1 MVWTLWPSYLPPAG
15 TNVTSCEKIP
25 KSIRGI
31 FSAESSAICIS
42 QRCTK
47 CHLDRNFIPIWVG
60 RRSKKSMQILAPS
73 PLFRNSTPQ
82 PLWSWVTP
90 DSETHSTQARGHV
103 PPYGWCLLIHP
114 GGFPEFISCP
124 SVRGWGNICIRPTIK
139 ATNCG
144 ERDRQKKMLSDPLG
158 AAQKQRSEAIST

>member
-82 PLWSWVTP
+82 PLRSWVTP

-103 PPYGWCLLIHP
+103 PPTDDVCL
-114 GGFPEFISCP
+114 FIQEDSP
-124 SVRGWGNICIRPTIK
+124 SSSAVP
-139 ATNCG
+139 
-144 ERDRQKKMLSDPLG
+144 LLG
-158 AAQKQRSEAIST
+158 AGEIHASGLLSKQQTVERETGRKKCLVTH